1 MNATDARP
9 AGSPMTFGVCLPN
22 FRPGASPEG
31 MLAATQTAE
40 RLGWHSVW
48 TTDHIL
54 VDGAE
59 RGADYRHI
67 YEALSVLAWLGG
79 QSNTVRLG
87 TSVLIVPMRNA
98 LVLAKELATID
109 VLTNGRLI
117 AGIGIGWN
125 RNEFDNVGVADRF
138 GHRGAYVEE
147 TVALWRY
154 LWGGGQGPYEG
165 RFDSFG
171 EANFSPLPAQGA
183 DLPVWVGATAEPAL
197 RRVGRI
203 AQGYQSV
210 DTDAATM
217 RQRARIIG
225 AAAEAAGRP
234 MPALSSRLSVVFGQ
248 GDQAASGLTG
258 SSDDMVEQI
267 RALQDADVQHLALDF
282 GQTEPDAISK
292 AMERFDRE
300 VVEAGIKR

>member
-1 MNATDARP
+1 
-9 AGSPMTFGVCLPN
+9 MTFGVCLPN

-48 TTDHIL
+48 ATDHIL

-79 QSNTVRLG
+79 QSSTVRLG

-109 VLTNGRLI
+109 ALTGGRLI

-125 RNEFDNVGVADRF
+125 RNEFDNVGVGDRF

-183 DLPVWVGATAEPAL
+183 ELPVWIGATAEPAL

-210 DTDAATM
+210 DTSAADM
-217 RQRARIIG
+217 RERARIIG

-234 MPALSSRLSVVFGQ
+234 MPTLSTRLSVIY
-248 GDQAASGLTG
+248 DQEGGTTSALTG
-258 SSDDMVEQI
+258 SGNDMVEQV
-267 RALQDADVQHLALDF
+267 RAFTDAGVQHLALGF
-282 GQTEPDAISK
+282 GETDSDAIAK
-292 AMERFDRE
+292 AMERFERE
-300 VVEAGIKR
+300 VIGGL

>member
-1 MNATDARP
+1 MNATDARS
-9 AGSPMTFGVCLPN
+9 ASSRMTFGVCLPN

-54 VDGAE
+54 IDGAE

-79 QSNTVRLG
+79 QSSTVRLG
-87 TSVLIVPMRNA
+87 TSVLIVPMRSA

-109 VLTNGRLI
+109 ALSGGRLI

-125 RNEFDNVGVADRF
+125 RNEFDNVGVGDRF

-183 DLPVWVGATAEPAL
+183 DLPVWIGATAEPAL

-210 DTDAATM
+210 DTSAADM
-217 RQRARIIG
+217 RERARIIG

-234 MPALSSRLSVVFGQ
+234 MPTLSTRLDVIY
-248 GDQAASGLTG
+248 DQKDRPASALTG
-258 SSDDMVEQI
+258 SGDDMAGQVQAFGDI
-267 RALQDADVQHLALDF
+267 GVQHLALDF
-282 GQTEPDAISK
+282 GETDPDAIAK

-300 VVEAGIKR
+300 VIGAL

>member
-1 MNATDARP
+1 MNVTDTR
-9 AGSPMTFGVCLPN
+9 SVTNHMEIGVCLPN

-54 VDGAE
+54 IDGAK

-79 QSNTVRLG
+79 QSSTVRLG
-87 TSVLIVPMRNA
+87 ISVLIVPMRNA

-109 VLTNGRLI
+109 ALTGGRLM

-171 EANFSPLPAQGA
+171 EAHFSPLPAQGA
-183 DLPVWVGATAEPAL
+183 DLPVWIGATAEPAL

-210 DTDAATM
+210 DTSAADM
-217 RQRARIIG
+217 RERARIIG

-234 MPALSSRLSVVFGQ
+234 MPTLSSRLSVVFDQ
-248 GDQAASGLTG
+248 EDQAASGLTG

-267 RALQDADVQHLALDF
+267 RALRDAGVQHLALDF
-282 GQTEPDAISK
+282 EQTDPDAV
-292 AMERFDRE
+292 ARVMERFDRE
-300 VVEAGIKR
+300 VVGAL

>member
-1 MNATDARP
+1 MNTNDARP
-9 AGSPMTFGVCLPN
+9 VGSQMEFGVCLPN
-22 FRPGASPEG
+22 FRRGASPEG

-40 RLGWHSVW
+40 RLGWHSAW

-54 VDGAE
+54 IDGAE

-79 QSNTVRLG
+79 QSRTVRLG
-87 TSVLIVPMRNA
+87 TSVLIVPMRSA

-109 VLTNGRLI
+109 ALTGGRLI

-171 EANFSPLPAQGA
+171 EAHFSPLPAQGA
-183 DLPVWVGATAEPAL
+183 ELPVWIGATAEPAL

-210 DTDAATM
+210 DTSPADM
-217 RQRARIIG
+217 RERARIIG
-225 AAAEAAGRP
+225 AAAEGASRP
-234 MPALSSRLSVVFGQ
+234 MPTLSTRLSVIY
-248 GDQAASGLTG
+248 DQVDRPASALTG
-258 SSDDMVEQI
+258 SGDDMAEQV
-267 RALQDADVQHLALDF
+267 RAFGDAGVQHLALDF
-282 GQTEPDAISK
+282 GETDPDAVTR
-292 AMERFDRE
+292 AMERFDRD
-300 VVEAGIKR
+300 VVGAL